1 MKLLNKL
8 ALILTLSIS
17 VITNANAGIIKLS
30 TSSLKADIELGVL
43 SLDESFES
51 FYNYSKYSAHTGY
64 EQKNKLVMFFA
75 EYQDNVALFAISD
88 QYRDG
93 NVWNKNKGSATFTI
107 DNLAQSGEI
116 IFKDDE
122 ADDWTENGVNWA
134 WSAKRTD
141 GLIFQ
146 LDNANSFNL
155 DIAIT
160 NKKGLWGNYQFLS
173 FDKNNNATQHN
184 FKEWNTKGQFNVS
197 AIPEPTTLA
206 VFALAL
212 FGLAAARR
220 KA

>member
-1 MKLLNKL
+1 MKLLSKV
-8 ALILTLSIS
+8 AFIFTLSLS
-17 VITNANAGIIKLS
+17 VISISNASIIKLS
-30 TSSLKADIELGVL
+30 AAPLKADIELGVL
-43 SLDESFES
+43 SLDQSFES

-64 EQKNKLVMFFA
+64 EQKNTLVMFFA

-88 QYRDG
+88 QYRKG
-93 NVWNKNKGSATFTI
+93 HSYNNKGTATFTI

-134 WSAKRTD
+134 WSSKRTD

-146 LDNANSFNL
+146 LDNANSFNV

-173 FDKNNNATQHN
+173 FDENNKATEHN
-184 FKEWNTKGQFNVS
+184 FKEWNTKGQFNVA

-206 VFALAL
+206 VFGLAL